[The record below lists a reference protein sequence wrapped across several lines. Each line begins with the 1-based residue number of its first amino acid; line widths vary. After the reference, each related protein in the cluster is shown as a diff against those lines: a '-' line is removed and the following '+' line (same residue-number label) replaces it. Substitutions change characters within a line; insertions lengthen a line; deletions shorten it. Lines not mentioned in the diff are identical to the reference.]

1 MSIIYRQ
8 LFDGTLDI
16 PEPKSTEGDNQWYF
30 EVLHIHPMKINISF
44 VRTERINV
52 ENKYVFNFYLV
63 NLIPDNDL
71 LINQYFLKD
80 QHHVIRS
87 CSFSMF

>member
-1 MSIIYRQ
+1 MIIHYRQ
-8 LFDGTLDI
+8 LIDGTLDI

-52 ENKYVFNFYLV
+52 ENKYVIFLFS
-63 NLIPDNDL
+63 LISSL
-71 LINQYFLKD
+71 WIMSTF
-80 QHHVIRS
+80 
-87 CSFSMF
+87 